1 MIWPVQLFHSTTG
14 DEFSFAYMQHFH
26 VSTALEKYR
35 ELTGGKT
42 FELKTKT
49 QEGTGFDMPINMF
62 YKKVL
67 AHFGCNDKLRGWYC
81 ENSQCPT
88 DWAGDHPQSRGPR
101 RSGSQQQRDGLNRK
115 FGGGGESQGPA
126 RVWTGPDRTLSPEER
141 RNKEAEVEAARR
153 RVAQLQQRMDELQ
166 SRASAQL

>member
-1 MIWPVQLFHSTTG
+1 MDDHNVIYEGDVLPGEIMIWPVQLFHSTTG

-49 QEGTGFDMPINMF
+49 QEGTGFDMPINMS

-67 AHFGCNDKLRGWYC
+67 AHFGNLASFGLRWKESAREGW
-81 ENSQCPT
+81 EK
-88 DWAGDHPQSRGPR
+88 D
-101 RSGSQQQRDGLNRK
+101 
-115 FGGGGESQGPA
+115 
-126 RVWTGPDRTLSPEER
+126 
-141 RNKEAEVEAARR
+141 
-153 RVAQLQQRMDELQ
+153 
-166 SRASAQL
+166 